1 RMNELYKDRTL
12 FITGASGFVG
22 KVMIEKMLRSLPGI
36 RRIVILIRPAK
47 GKSGRERWKEIEK
60 LELFNRI
67 RRNFPER
74 LAKVVTIEGD
84 ISQPNLGISQDDLNR
99 VLDETSMVF
108 HCAAT
113 VRFNA
118 PLKEAVELNM
128 RGVTRVISLCHR
140 MPKLEC
146 FLHCSTCY
154 VNADKQGTIV
164 DENVYPPPCDPHKL
178 IESDDWLSES
188 LFESIG
194 TGASKSYGNTYCF
207 TKCLAEHIVLEDAA
221 TLPALIFRPAIV
233 GGIWRDGIPG
243 WADCYQGIA
252 AMLTALGTGALARV
266 PIDLSA
272 RLDTIPVDIVASAM
286 IVSAAYRMRM
296 REKTIPVIHC
306 NSSTL
311 NPMIFGEVRPTAME
325 CAFKYPFAS
334 VIGTPTFSSMGSDS
348 LERWMHRMREHYLGP
363 AMDKLWML
371 VRKKPIWTRTYH
383 RVGETYA
390 VLKKFLTDYTF
401 QTDILPRLMEMM
413 TEEDRE
419 TFELDVRKVNWNDYI
434 FDLQLGIKVF
444 LMKDDIVNANSIERA
459 RRNVKLHQI
468 KDFIITFFLCYVFSV
483 ICTGSTGSWQLFLPL
498 TIILH
503 CYCSVF
509 TYNPR
514 GVPSIEEYKRRVE
527 NAMGELLK

>member
-1 RMNELYKDRTL
+1 MDSIPLPRMNELYKDRTL

-325 CAFKYPFAS
+325 CAFKYP
-334 VIGTPTFSSMGSDS
+334 
-348 LERWMHRMREHYLGP
+348 
-363 AMDKLWML
+363 
-371 VRKKPIWTRTYH
+371 WTRTYH